1 MKLKKVIAVVVV
13 VALLTGTAVGG
24 VLGYK
29 SYQSKNLVAEV
40 QTVASLNMGYWGDTE
55 TSYGVVTNDSSQEV
69 YMEDSGK
76 VEKIFVEA
84 GQTVKEGDPLVQ
96 YDISEIEM
104 ELKRK
109 RLEMSTLNNSIAI
122 ANHELEKLKKTT
134 PVDKTRPK
142 VDLSYFGIESTED
155 TEDTEYTEIIP
166 EKDEKDDR
174 IYNYVTED
182 SVPYNADTADGTP
195 ENPYI
200 YYCNKGAY
208 AYGSFFNSIRPTDE
222 ETGKCVEFI
231 VCRKD
236 DDGKMVMEQRKETVE
251 AGTESVEDTE
261 STESAAYTT
270 VKETPV
276 VDADVENNI
285 VIIDGNNLPTVY
297 EDGGMWYIF
306 SGESADDAIQDLID
320 SITDA
325 EEWEE
330 PEGYT
335 KSELE
340 AAIAKKEEE
349 LKKLDIERRKGELE
363 LQSLEDS
370 ASDGIVYAKLDGVV
384 KSVADVDKL
393 GSSTDTLLVVINGDE
408 GLYVSGTVSELQLD
422 VVKPGTIVT
431 ANSWESGMT
440 FEATVTKVS
449 DYPTSESSWGDGNP
463 NVSYYEYTAYI
474 DDSSAL
480 KNGESV
486 DLTIQSADT
495 DDENG
500 IYIEKA
506 YVRQEDGRSYVMMAD
521 ENDRLKK
528 QYVTTGKTV
537 YGSYIEVKT
546 GLTESDR
553 IAFPYGK
560 EAVEGT
566 KVTDADDTYYY

>member
-1 MKLKKVIAVVVV
+1 MKLKKVIAIVVV
-13 VALLTGTAVGG
+13 VAVLTGAAVGG
-24 VLGYK
+24 VYGYK
-29 SYQSKNLVAEV
+29 SYQNKNLVAEV

-69 YMEDSGK
+69 YLEDSGK
-76 VEKIFVEA
+76 VEQIFVEA

-96 YDISEIEM
+96 YDISEVEM

-134 PVDKTRPK
+134 PVDKKRPK
-142 VDLSYFGIESTED
+142 VDLSKFGVESTE
-155 TEDTEYTEIIP
+155 ELESEYTEENAILSLP
-166 EKDEKDDR
+166 EKDETDDR
-174 IYNYVTED
+174 IYNYVTDE
-182 SVPYNADTADGTP
+182 SVPYNADTADGSS

-200 YYCNKGAY
+200 YYCNKGVY
-208 AYGSFFNSIRPTDE
+208 AYGSFYNSIRPTDDSE
-222 ETGKCVEFI
+222 GKHVLFI
-231 VCRKD
+231 ICKKD
-236 DDGKMVMEQRKETVE
+236 SDGKMVLEELRDEIDND
-251 AGTESVEDTE
+251 GTEILEKPIKLPVVMTPVPDESVE
-261 STESAAYTT
+261 
-270 VKETPV
+270 
-276 VDADVENNI
+276 NNYI
-285 VIIDGNNLPTVY
+285 EIDGNSLPTDY
-297 EDGGMWYIF
+297 DEDRMWYVF
-306 SGESADDAIQDLID
+306 SGEEVGDALQDLID

-325 EEWEE
+325 EDWKE

-335 KSELE
+335 KDELAE
-340 AAIAKKEEE
+340 AITKKEDE
-349 LKKLDIERRKGELE
+349 LKKLDIDRRKGELE
-363 LQSLEDS
+363 LQSLEES

-393 GSSTDTLLVVINGDE
+393 GSNTDTPLVVINGDE

-422 VVKPGTIVT
+422 AVKPGTIVT

-440 FEATVTKVS
+440 FEATVTEVS
-449 DYPTSESSWGDGNP
+449 DYPVSGNSWGDGNP
-463 NVSYYEYTAYI
+463 NVSYYKYTAYI

-486 DLTIQSADT
+486 DLSIQSNDT
-495 DDENG
+495 ENGSG

-521 ENDRLKK
+521 ENDCLKK

-537 YGSYIEVKT
+537 YGTSIEIKS

-566 KVTDADDTYYY
+566 KVTDAEDTYYY